1 MTEARRIQQFAGER
15 GVFSWC
21 GGMVDDGVARGHN
34 MAVATIP
41 YYKYPN
47 DIPGSDR
54 YYADDIVT
62 PSTYIDS
69 HAKIQLP
76 DLPGTGFEL
85 NQEVVDRH
93 TLEKWEFGK

>member
-1 MTEARRIQQFAGER
+1 MTVWPEVITWQWLR
-15 GVFSWC
+15 
-21 GGMVDDGVARGHN
+21 
-34 MAVATIP
+34 
-41 YYKYPN
+41 YPN

-76 DLPGTGFEL
+76 DIPGTGFEL
-85 NQEVVDRH
+85 NRDVVEKH
-93 TLEKWEFGK
+93 TLEKWEFTK